1 MLVRDVTKR
10 ISLQGIME
18 HPWVKNVEPNAVPLV
33 PLISREHLT
42 DDDHS
47 YILQTMIKGQI
58 AKKDQVIQ

>member
-1 MLVRDVTKR
+1 
-10 ISLQGIME
+10 ME